1 MDISGYFFINI
12 KLQRINMN
20 LRIKTLP
27 LNEPVTLAFL
37 KAHLRVVDEAEEP
50 YLTHLLKTAR
60 AQIELMCN
68 RVLITQSWSLELHNP
83 GDSIRLPLAPVQK
96 INTIF
101 LYNSKG
107 DKISMGLQKIQIE
120 NAQDNAIL
128 KVVNPLFGKVKINF
142 VVGYG
147 DDENAVPAP
156 LKHAILMLAGHF
168 YEHRGDQAAIIPESI
183 KTLVEP
189 YMYRRHSL

>member
-1 MDISGYFFINI
+1 MDTTEYAIITI
-12 KLQRINMN
+12 RLQRVNMN
-20 LRIKTLP
+20 LRIKSLP
-27 LNEPVTLAFL
+27 HNEPVTLAFL

-68 RVLITQSWSLELHNP
+68 RVLITQSWSLELYNP
-83 GDSIRLPLAPVQK
+83 GDFIRLPLAPVQK

-107 DKISMGLQKIQIE
+107 DKVSMGLQKIQIE
-120 NAQDNAIL
+120 NAQDNPIL
-128 KVVNPLFGKVKINF
+128 KVVNPLFGKVKIEF

-156 LKHAILMLAGHF
+156 LKHAILMLAAHF
-168 YEHRGDQAAIIPESI
+168 YEHRGDQAAITPESI

-189 YMYRRHSL
+189 YVYRRHCL